1 MPTPEEKLSEY
12 ERLLEEGVSK
22 IQTLNKEVQTK
33 QKEIN
38 DLTPFVLEAQGAV
51 KALKEIVEDS

>member
-51 KALKEIVEDS
+51 KALKEIVEES

>member
-1 MPTPEEKLSEY
+1 MPTPEEKLSDY

-38 DLTPFVLEAQGAV
+38 DLTPFVLETQGAV

>member
-1 MPTPEEKLSEY
+1 MPTPEEKLSDY

-51 KALKEIVEDS
+51 KALKEIVEES